1 MLMRAFLCGRS
12 MTIFEIA
19 ACLRLL
25 VSDSRIFMSSCNS
38 LPYSPLLEY
47 QRESQV
53 RLTPRRSPIGLIF
66 CPILN
71 VSLSGPDLGGGDFP
85 HDDGDV
91 GEWLFDPPCPAARA
105 RTEALEHHVLADPGL
120 GDDQI
125 VDVEIMV
132 VLSVGDRGFERLLHL
147 DRDPF
152 VGELE
157 IGERGRDLLAADE
170 LSEKVELLRADA

>member
-38 LPYSPLLEY
+38 LPYSALLEY

-53 RLTPRRSPIGLIF
+53 RLMPRRSPIGLIF
-66 CPILN
+66 CPMTKAFF
-71 VSLSGPDLGGGDFP
+71 LSGFGVGGGDFP

-91 GEWLFDPPCPAARA
+91 GERLFDAPGPPPRARA
-105 RTEALEHHVLADPGL
+105 EPPQHHVLADPSL
-120 GDDQI
+120 G
-125 VDVEIMV
+125 
-132 VLSVGDRGFERLLHL
+132 
-147 DRDPF
+147 
-152 VGELE
+152 
-157 IGERGRDLLAADE
+157 
-170 LSEKVELLRADA
+170 

>member
-25 VSDSRIFMSSCNS
+25 VSESRIFMSSCNS
-38 LPYSPLLEY
+38 FPYSALLEN

-66 CPILN
+66 CPISS
-71 VSLSGPDLGGGDFP
+71 VSLSGLGVGGDFA

-91 GEWLFDPPCPAARA
+91 GEWLFNPPGPSARA
-105 RTEALEHHVLADPGL
+105 RAEALHDHVLADPGL

-125 VDVEIMV
+125 VDVELMI
-132 VLSVGDRGFERLLHL
+132 VLGVGDRGFERLLDL
-147 DRDPF
+147 YRNSL
-152 VGELE
+152 VRELE
-157 IGERGRDLLAADE
+157 IGTRGRD
-170 LSEKVELLRADA
+170 